1 MIMKRALVI
10 IMVMAISSCTKVLPE
25 KEAGTRSGEKQEG
38 IMITVDTTATE
49 YEYEFDIKM

>member
-1 MIMKRALVI
+1 MKRALVI

-25 KEAGTRSGEKQEG
+25 KEEETRNGEKQDG

>member
-1 MIMKRALVI
+1 MKRALVI

-25 KEAGTRSGEKQEG
+25 KEAETRSGEKQEG

-49 YEYEFDIKM
+49 YEYEFDIKI

>member
-1 MIMKRALVI
+1 MKRALVI
-10 IMVMAISSCTKVLPE
+10 IMVMAISSCTKGLPE
-25 KEAGTRSGEKQEG
+25 KEAETRNGEKQDG